1 MTRAT
6 NIAGDIVLH
15 GKTTKEHDRN
25 LVALLNRL
33 FCKRETIL
41 SLNNDKCK
49 IGTSEIVFKEL
60 ILNKHDVGP
69 TEEKVKDIGETKA
82 PTNLAELRSF
92 LGFVSF
98 SVWFLLDFATT
109 VESLRNLNHKSTK
122 WQWGKE
128 ENEALK
134 ALRNPV

>member
-25 LVALLNRL
+25 LVALLNRS

-49 IGTSEIVFKEL
+49 IGMNKIVFKGL

-69 TEEKVKDIGETKA
+69 TEEKVKGIGETKA

-92 LGFVSF
+92 LGFVILISRRL
-98 SVWFLLDFATT
+98 W
-109 VESLRNLNHKSTK
+109 NHS
-122 WQWGKE
+122 GI
-128 ENEALK
+128 
-134 ALRNPV
+134 